1 MNPYLKTKVLTATP
15 EQLRLMLFDGAIK
28 FSRQAV
34 DALGKQDLEK
44 TYEAL
49 TRAQQIVLE
58 LSTSLNYEVNP
69 ELCDKLNGLYTYIY
83 RRLVDANMERDL
95 SAIEEAIGLLE
106 YERETWKMVMTELQR
121 ARERGEDPVADA
133 RAAAP
138 EHPPAPPPSDRSAG
152 PIGRIGPGY
161 RPTGTD
167 DKPGFSAEG

>member
-28 FSRQAV
+28 FARQAA
-34 DALGKQDLEK
+34 DALGRKDLEK
-44 TYEAL
+44 SYSAL

-58 LSTSLNYEVNP
+58 LSTSLNHEVNP
-69 ELCDKLNGLYTYIY
+69 ELCDKLNGLYTYMY
-83 RRLVDANMERDL
+83 RRLVDANMERDA
-95 SAIEEAIGLLE
+95 SAAEEVIGLLE
-106 YERETWKMVMTELQR
+106 YERETWKMVMAELQR

-133 RAAAP
+133 KTAAHA
-138 EHPPAPPPSDRSAG
+138 PPADAQAGRPPS
-152 PIGRIGPGY
+152 PLGRIGPGY